1 MNPCRYKPLGQSVLA
16 ITAPDSISLNQVV
29 NLKPN
34 NWITNYNAQN
44 YIGNLGSNNCNE
56 QNPYLIQD
64 VCRSCS
70 G

>member
-1 MNPCRYKPLGQSVLA
+1 
-16 ITAPDSISLNQVV
+16 LNQVV